1 MSAEEALKYGLIDAI
16 VQPNDAKLRNLAMA
30 PPGAIKAAAAA
41 SMHPLN
47 VPDNKDKDK
56 QSADHKVEEHRTS
69 HLVPPIDADE
79 YQFGKIVSGLLLFS
93 CP

>member
-30 PPGAIKAAAAA
+30 PPGAIKAAAA
-41 SMHPLN
+41 SMHSLN
-47 VPDNKDKDK
+47 VPDNKDK
-56 QSADHKVEEHRTS
+56 QSAEHKGEEHRTS

-79 YQFGKIVSGLLLFS
+79 YQFGKIVSDLLFFS
-93 CP
+93 RT